1 MLQERTG
8 REREEE
14 EEKLRQQ
21 IKELQTQID
30 THQVMAEM
38 KLKTNLEQWVFCLI
52 NSTLLSI
59 IDVVQLV

>member
-14 EEKLRQQ
+14 GEKLRQQ

-38 KLKTNLEQWVFCLI
+38 KLKTNLEQ
-52 NSTLLSI
+52 
-59 IDVVQLV
+59 

>member
-14 EEKLRQQ
+14 GEKLRQQ

>member
-8 REREEE
+8 REQEEK

-38 KLKTNLEQWVFCLI
+38 KLKTSLEQ
-52 NSTLLSI
+52 
-59 IDVVQLV
+59 